1 MRTQWKLRRLTDADL
16 PAAIE
21 LLAEINQGP
30 SRGELQ
36 GSLRDAMARWP
47 TLQIGGFEPSTGELL
62 GLVSGAIDDRQRGLG
77 WSHDIVV
84 RRSMRSSGLGGALL
98 EAQLDAFRTAG
109 CERVRGQSPAALYRA
124 LPFFERHG
132 FRVVERFIAR
142 GLFGIADGQEL
153 AITERVL

>member
-1 MRTQWKLRRLTDADL
+1 M

-21 LLAEINQGP
+21 LLTEINQGP
-30 SRGELQ
+30 TKGELQ
-36 GSLRDAMARWP
+36 ASLRDAIARWP
-47 TLQIGGFEPSTGELL
+47 TLQLGGFEPSTGELL
-62 GLVSGAIDDRQRGLG
+62 GLVTGAVDGHQQGLG

-84 RRSMRSSGLGGALL
+84 QRSMRSSGLGGALI

-132 FRVVERFIAR
+132 FRIVERFISR